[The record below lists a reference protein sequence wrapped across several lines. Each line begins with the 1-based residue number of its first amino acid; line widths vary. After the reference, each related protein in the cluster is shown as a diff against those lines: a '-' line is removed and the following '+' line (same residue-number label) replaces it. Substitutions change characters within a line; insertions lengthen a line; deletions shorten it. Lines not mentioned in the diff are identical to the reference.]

1 MKDWQNSKMIQSSC
15 YVITFIGIHSF
26 FKTLFIGTAPL
37 GLLFLKF
44 SGFLGYIVINLFL
57 FLPGF
62 FNFFSIIQP
71 GSIILEKGVMML
83 QEVRKKKRQ
92 KSRD

>member
-1 MKDWQNSKMIQSSC
+1 MIQSSC

-26 FKTLFIGTAPL
+26 FKTLSTGTAPL
-37 GLLFLKF
+37 GLFLKF

-62 FNFFSIIQP
+62 LIFFSIIQP